1 MGLFSIGAYA
11 VIFDA
16 QRRVL
21 LCHRR
26 DMDVWNLPGGRVESG
41 ELPNEAAV
49 RETREETGLK
59 VVVERLVG
67 VYGKTSKDELVFAF
81 LCRVV
86 GGELQETDEADAC
99 QFFHVDEMPPNI
111 SPKQVQR
118 IHDAL
123 QRGEPVF
130 RRQTGPD
137 TREMIRRWERGMDAS

>member
-1 MGLFSIGAYA
+1 MFSIGAHA

-16 QRRVL
+16 RRRVL

-49 RETREETGLK
+49 RETREETGLE
-59 VVVERLVG
+59 VAVERLIG

-99 QFFHVDEMPPNI
+99 EFFPVCDMPPNV
-111 SPKQVQR
+111 SPKQVER
-118 IHDAL
+118 IHDAI
-123 QRGEPVF
+123 QRAEPVF
-130 RRQTGPD
+130 RRQTGAD
-137 TREMIRRWERGMDAS
+137 TRELVRLWQREADSSS